1 MRLPLALFASA
12 PTLGDHLENLV
23 LLGCGILI
31 LVITLS
37 LCEFLF
43 DKLSKACS
51 ASADWL
57 DGKATR
63 RQKRRRTCL
72 KKHYTPPARHPHIR
86 AVPHPPANDALA
98 RNALRRNAEA
108 SHHRQASPARDRA
121 QMRLVKP
128 RDKFQGG
135 SEAHPL

>member
-1 MRLPLALFASA
+1 MHLSLALFSST

-31 LVITLS
+31 LVIALA
-37 LCEFLF
+37 LCDFLF
-43 DKLSKACS
+43 GKLSIACS
-51 ASADWL
+51 ASADRL
-57 DGKATR
+57 DRKATR

-72 KKHYTPPARHPHIR
+72 KNHYAPAARHPHLR
-86 AVPHPPANDALA
+86 AVPPPSPNDARA

-121 QMRLVKP
+121 QMRPVKP
-128 RDKFQGG
+128 RDKF
-135 SEAHPL
+135 

>member
-1 MRLPLALFASA
+1 MHLSLALFVST

-23 LLGCGILI
+23 LLGCGLLI
-31 LVITLS
+31 LVVALA
-37 LCEFLF
+37 LCSYLLN
-43 DKLSKACS
+43 KLSRACS

-72 KKHYTPPARHPHIR
+72 KKHYAPPARHPHLR
-86 AVPHPPANDALA
+86 AVPPPPADDSLA
-98 RNALRRNAEA
+98 RNALHRNAEA
-108 SHHRQASPARDRA
+108 YHHRQASSARDRV

-128 RDKFQGG
+128 RDKF
-135 SEAHPL
+135 